1 MTLFVVMLLPCLDCS
16 LCLETLELSDER
28 PRPFLLQKATERS
41 LLVALRQAKG
51 FLFVFEDIET
61 VDVCCNKE

>member
-1 MTLFVVMLLPCLDCS
+1 MS
-16 LCLETLELSDER
+16 AR
-28 PRPFLLQKATERS
+28 GHFLLQKATERS
-41 LLVALRQAKG
+41 LLVALHQAKG